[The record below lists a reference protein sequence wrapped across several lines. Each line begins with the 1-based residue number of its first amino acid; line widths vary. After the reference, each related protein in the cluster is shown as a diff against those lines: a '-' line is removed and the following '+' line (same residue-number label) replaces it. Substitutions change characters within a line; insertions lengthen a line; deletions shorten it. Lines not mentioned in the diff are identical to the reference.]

1 MEEEKLQKE
10 ILSKSFPTDYQNFNY
25 LEALTLKQSGDGN
38 ALLMQVMMKTKNT
51 KLEEDHITM
60 TERMT

>member
-1 MEEEKLQKE
+1 
-10 ILSKSFPTDYQNFNY
+10 

-38 ALLMQVMMKTKNT
+38 ALLMQVMMKTKNI